1 MIGLPPTF
9 DPRPILNK
17 IKDLA
22 KRLSDLE
29 TRTRLLYAKGTYT
42 PTYLGAST
50 AGITTY
56 TTQAGFYTRIGR
68 IVFFNGRVV
77 WTAATGTGTAIISL
91 PFTSANT
98 SEMHYA
104 LAVRTNGVTFA
115 NGNLVARISPNA
127 AVFQMDSLL
136 TNAAP
141 TAVSV
146 EAAGDVL
153 WGGFFFTG

>member
-1 MIGLPPTF
+1 MDDALL
-9 DPRPILNK
+9 R
-17 IKDLA
+17 
-22 KRLSDLE
+22 RL
-29 TRTRLLYAKGTYT
+29 RLLGVRAGRLEGKTAGFLPFDGTNPPDGTYT
-42 PTYLGAST
+42 PTYLGATT
-50 AGITTY
+50 AGATTY
-56 TTQAGFYTRIGR
+56 TTQAGFYVRIGT

-91 PFTSANT
+91 PFTAANV
-98 SEMHYA
+98 SEKHYA
-104 LAVRTNGVTFA
+104 LAIRTNGVTFA

-141 TAVSV
+141 TAAAV

-153 WGGFFFTG
+153 WAGWFTV